1 MPESTEV
8 LKLNFLESIQH
19 ELNMFYSSLN
29 AEEKIQLKK
38 FAKTSAS
45 TFSLNDVG
53 FLNDLKNEAAG
64 LFGKLIGLRDIINT
78 KLDTM
83 QPESRL
89 FIEKLLRRFL
99 AAFSQDGLLN
109 ILEALKGFGKEA
121 MDIFDGLSKPI
132 QNDIL
137 KAFPVFGSYITS
149 DIARLILRK
158 LAETNLISR
167 TSILTPTVD
176 QNRDDSGKQSTLSP
190 QVIVVE
196 EPEDSDVEA
205 THNTH
210 YGKKKVAT
218 TTKYSTVVDEEL
230 IQFADTQKNH
240 PFLCLIPRAAVIAH
254 TALN

>member
-1 MPESTEV
+1 MALEV
-8 LKLNFLESIQH
+8 QVHSIPTGVNRAIENSSPHSIFAESIQH

-29 AEEKIQLKK
+29 AEEKIQLKNSPK
-38 FAKTSAS
+38 Q
-45 TFSLNDVG
+45 
-53 FLNDLKNEAAG
+53 NEAAG

-137 KAFPVFGSYITS
+137 KAFPVFG

-210 YGKKKVAT
+210 YGKKK
-218 TTKYSTVVDEEL
+218 
-230 IQFADTQKNH
+230 
-240 PFLCLIPRAAVIAH
+240 
-254 TALN
+254 